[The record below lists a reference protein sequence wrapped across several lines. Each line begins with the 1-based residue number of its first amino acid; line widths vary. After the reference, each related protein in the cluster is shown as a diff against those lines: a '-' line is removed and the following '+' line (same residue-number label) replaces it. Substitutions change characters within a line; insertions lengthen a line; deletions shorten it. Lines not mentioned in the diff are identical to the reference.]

1 MGTLLEGGRLELRN
15 EPEVA
20 TPPAR
25 GDLGHFVATDGPA
38 VPLPRCQARELG
50 EARTGLTASQPV
62 SPLSPL
68 EREPRCA
75 VRADLQLH
83 TPRERGGPHT
93 RRGSEDRTEDPR
105 SSTPYNE
112 EQEAG
117 GTRGPRYAEDRRSAL
132 RTHIETLS

>member
-1 MGTLLEGGRLELRN
+1 MNRRSRPPRGLATSSRHRRPSGR
-15 EPEVA
+15 
-20 TPPAR
+20 
-25 GDLGHFVATDGPA
+25 
-38 VPLPRCQARELG
+38 PLPRCQARELG

-68 EREPRCA
+68 ERESRGARCA
-75 VRADLQLH
+75 RTSSS
-83 TPRERGGPHT
+83 TPRERGGAHT
-93 RRGSEDRTEDPR
+93 RQVGAKTPDREDPR

>member
-20 TPPAR
+20 TPPPGATC
-25 GDLGHFVATDGPA
+25 HFVATDGPA

-75 VRADLQLH
+75 VCADLQLPTH
-83 TPRERGGPHT
+83 AGGAKTGRKTHGLVRRITKSKRRGAQEGRGTPRT
-93 RRGSEDRTEDPR
+93 
-105 SSTPYNE
+105 
-112 EQEAG
+112 A
-117 GTRGPRYAEDRRSAL
+117 AALSA
-132 RTHIETLS
+132 RI